1 MTPIQQL
8 MLGVG
13 ASKKTYM
20 DEVFSTHLYK
30 GTGSSLTIN
39 NGIDVSGEGGLV
51 WVKKRTGSTDN
62 SLFDT
67 ETGVNK
73 RNVTNSTAVTESL
86 SSNQTF
92 TSTGFTFN
100 NSFNDLNDSSSDYTS
115 WTFRKAKGFFD
126 VVTYT
131 GTGSTMTINHS
142 LGCIPGMI
150 IVKRTDSSEN
160 WVTYHRGVNG
170 LSLIHI

>member
-1 MTPIQQL
+1 MAIQQL

-73 RNVTNSTAVTESL
+73 RIVTNSAAATESL

-92 TSTGFTFN
+92 PDSKKVSTKLSTTLLILIFVIN
-100 NSFNDLNDSSSDYTS
+100 
-115 WTFRKAKGFFD
+115 FF
-126 VVTYT
+126 
-131 GTGSTMTINHS
+131 
-142 LGCIPGMI
+142 
-150 IVKRTDSSEN
+150 
-160 WVTYHRGVNG
+160 
-170 LSLIHI
+170 

>member
-1 MTPIQQL
+1 MAIPQL

-73 RNVTNSTAVTESL
+73 RIVTNSAAATESL

-100 NSFNDLNDSSSDYTS
+100 NSFDDLNDSSSDYTS

-131 GTGSTMTINHS
+131 GTGSARTVAHN
-142 LGCIPGMI
+142 LGCVPGL
-150 IVKRTDSSEN
+150 IVIKCTADSES
-160 WVTYHRGVNG
+160 WMVFHKA
-170 LSLIHI
+170 LSTRPEEVY